1 MSERIAFL
9 GTGLMGQ
16 PMAARLLSAGFPL
29 TVWNRTKA
37 KAQPLLEAGANWR
50 DTPAAAAEGAGVV
63 ITMLTDGRAVEAALF
78 EPGAAAALAAGA
90 PEAGAEAPRPVV
102 VDMST
107 TSPTVAREHAGRLA
121 DLGVEYVD
129 APVSGGTRGAAAGT
143 LAIMAGGAKETLARL
158 APVFAPLGRA
168 RRVGPVGAGQLAKL
182 ANQVIVAVTIGAVA
196 EALLLAER
204 GGADP
209 AAVREALAGGF
220 ADSRVL
226 QEHGRR
232 MLDRDFAPGGTVQNQ
247 IKDLDAAATEA
258 AAAGLDLPLLT
269 AVRELFH
276 HLRAAGGGGFDH
288 SALLLEIERRAST
301 RGRGAGEGL

>member
-1 MSERIAFL
+1 M
-9 GTGLMGQ
+9 
-16 PMAARLLSAGFPL
+16 
-29 TVWNRTKA
+29 
-37 KAQPLLEAGANWR
+37 EAGAGWAEA
-50 DTPAAAAEGAGVV
+50 PAAAVEGAGVV

-78 EPGAAAALAAGA
+78 QSGAAAALSAGA
-90 PEAGAEAPRPVV
+90 RPAGAEAPRPVV
-102 VDMST
+102 VDMSS
-107 TSPTVAREHAGRLA
+107 TSPAVAREHAARLA
-121 DLGVEYVD
+121 DLGVDYVD

-143 LAIMAGGAKETLARL
+143 LAIMAGGAEAAVARL
-158 APVFAPLGRA
+158 APVFAPMGRV

-226 QEHGRR
+226 NEHGRR

-247 IKDLDAAATEA
+247 VKDLDAAFGEA
-258 AAAGLDLPLLT
+258 EAAGLDLPLLT

-288 SALLLEIERRAST
+288 SALLLEIERRASS
-301 RGRGAGEGL
+301 RGRGGGEGHSS